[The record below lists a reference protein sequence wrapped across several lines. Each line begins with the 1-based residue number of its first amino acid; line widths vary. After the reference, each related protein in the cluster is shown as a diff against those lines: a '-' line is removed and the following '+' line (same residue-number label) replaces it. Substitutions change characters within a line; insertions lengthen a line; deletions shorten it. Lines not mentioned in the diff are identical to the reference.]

1 MKLEKPACKQMR
13 RTKLETYVDI
23 LKLLAH
29 SGRLKLTHIMIKAN
43 VNGGLLKDYLGFLI
57 KQGLVEKRTTKK
69 RRTAFAI
76 TQRGITVLKQLR
88 ELTQMQPVT
97 EEAQT

>member
-1 MKLEKPACKQMR
+1 
-13 RTKLETYVDI
+13 
-23 LKLLAH
+23 
-29 SGRLKLTHIMIKAN
+29 MIKAN